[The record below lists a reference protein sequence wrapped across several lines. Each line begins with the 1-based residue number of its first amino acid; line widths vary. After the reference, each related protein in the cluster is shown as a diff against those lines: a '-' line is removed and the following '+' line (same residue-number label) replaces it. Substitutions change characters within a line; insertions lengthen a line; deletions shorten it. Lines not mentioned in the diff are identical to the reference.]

1 MNNRQ
6 KKILRDIFAVLI
18 VTVVAVVGMIIF
30 KDLVNRSEAMR
41 TMESLG
47 RIIVQYRQDHGAVP
61 PQSFIDST
69 RGDLE
74 GRRRLGDVIY
84 RAYAKRDTHSLFIK
98 DGYII
103 LRLSGEVEWMSKSDF
118 DELLARQ
125 QSQAE
130 IEMLESNP

>member
-1 MNNRQ
+1 
-6 KKILRDIFAVLI
+6 
-18 VTVVAVVGMIIF
+18 MIIF

-74 GRRRLGDVIY
+74 GRKRLGDVIY
-84 RAYAKRDTHSLFIK
+84 RARWIGFESKPGDILAYAKRNTYSLFVK

-130 IEMLESNP
+130 IEMLERNP